1 VPDPG
6 ETGARAPVGARR
18 AKVAHLTTTDISLR
32 YLVLAQLQAIRDA
45 GGEAL
50 GISAPGPFVDDLE
63 REGIRHVAL
72 PSSTRTVSPA
82 DDVRTMIELWRVLR
96 RERPDV
102 LHVHNPKPGL
112 YGRVVGRA
120 ARIPIIVNTLHGL
133 YATELDRWPKR
144 LAVYALEALAARC
157 SDAELVQNPEDLA
170 LLRRWHISPA
180 ARLLGNGVDL
190 RRFDPARFDAAHR
203 QATRADLGI
212 APDVVVVGTVGRL
225 VAEKGY
231 PELFEAIAR
240 LDPRRYRLIVVGGED
255 PSKVDALTS
264 EAVAAAR
271 DRGVLVLGHRDDVD
285 ALYAAMDLFVLA
297 SHREG
302 YPRAAM
308 EAAAM
313 GLPLIAT
320 DVRGCRQV
328 VDHGRN
334 GLLVPVRDP
343 NGLAEAIDRIGGDT
357 DLRTK
362 MGTASRAIALE
373 RFDERAVVCR
383 VLDTY
388 RHLAARKGLPLR
400 FTEPA

>member
-1 VPDPG
+1 MALDVRAKRAYDPVEDG
-6 ETGARAPVGARR
+6 DGYRVLIDHVWPRGVSRARAGLDDWAREL
-18 AKVAHLTTTDISLR
+18 APSDELR
-32 YLVLAQLQAIRDA
+32 KWFD
-45 GGEAL
+45 
-50 GISAPGPFVDDLE
+50 
-63 REGIRHVAL
+63 H
-72 PSSTRTVSPA
+72 
-82 DDVRTMIELWRVLR
+82 
-96 RERPDV
+96 
-102 LHVHNPKPGL
+102 
-112 YGRVVGRA
+112 
-120 ARIPIIVNTLHGL
+120 
-133 YATELDRWPKR
+133 
-144 LAVYALEALAARC
+144 
-157 SDAELVQNPEDLA
+157 
-170 LLRRWHISPA
+170 
-180 ARLLGNGVDL
+180 
-190 RRFDPARFDAAHR
+190 DPARFDAAHR

-313 GLPLIAT
+313 GLPVVAT